1 MIDRRL
7 LKNFDWVLLF
17 ITLLL
22 CTIGLVQIYSA
33 TFDPTG
39 AIKNLALKQL
49 YWILIGLTMAFCVIS
64 IDYHR
69 LAQWGPLFYFIDIA
83 TLVYILMRGR
93 AHTTVSR
100 WIYIWGINVQ
110 PSEFM
115 KVILILLLAQ
125 LLKSKKLGEIGLKEG
140 IICSFLTLAPLFL
153 IMKQPDLGTSI
164 LLIPILLT
172 TMFIGG
178 ISVKWLLRLVGLGVC
193 VCPILWFRL
202 KTYQK
207 RRILGFINPNLDP
220 LGAGYQVIQS
230 NIAVGSGGAW
240 GKGFMSGTQ
249 CQLKFLPVHHTDFIF
264 SVLAEEWGFMG
275 AIFALILFIFLIFR
289 GIDIAAKAKDKLGT
303 IISLTIVVSI
313 SLHIIINIF
322 MVIGLLPI
330 VGIPLPFLSYGGS
343 AMISNFISI
352 ALLLNIQMRRFD

>member
-17 ITLLL
+17 DALLL
-22 CTIGLVQIYSA
+22 CAIGLIQIYSA
-33 TFDPTG
+33 TFDSTG
-39 AIKNLALKQL
+39 NTNNLALKQS
-49 YWILIGLTMAFCVIS
+49 YWVLIGMAIAFLVIS

-69 LAQWGPLFYFIDIA
+69 LAQWSPLFFLMDIS
-83 TLVYILMRGR
+83 TLIYILMRGGNYG
-93 AHTTVSR
+93 TVSR
-100 WIYIWGINVQ
+100 WIHIGRINIQ

-115 KVILILLLAQ
+115 KVILILILAQ
-125 LLKSKKLGEIGLKEG
+125 LLKSKKAGEIGLKEG
-140 IICSFLTLAPLFL
+140 IVCSILTLVPLIL

-164 LLIPILLT
+164 LLIPIFLT

-178 ISVKWLLRLVGLGVC
+178 ISFNWLLRLFGLGIV

-220 LGAGYQVIQS
+220 LGAGYQAIQS

-275 AIFALILFIFLIFR
+275 ALFVLILFIFLIFR

-303 IISLTIVVSI
+303 IISLAIVVSI
-313 SLHIIINIF
+313 SLHIIINIC

-343 AMISNFISI
+343 AMICNFISI